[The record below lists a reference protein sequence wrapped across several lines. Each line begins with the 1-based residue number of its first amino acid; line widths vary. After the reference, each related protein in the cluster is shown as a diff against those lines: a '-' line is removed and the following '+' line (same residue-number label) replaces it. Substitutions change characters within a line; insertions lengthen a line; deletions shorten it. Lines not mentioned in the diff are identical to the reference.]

1 MSEVV
6 LDANVLLRLL
16 TGEPHDLADRAK
28 AIIAEAERKR
38 VFLVL
43 TPLTLA
49 EVVFVLQ
56 SVYDR
61 DRKEVAEQLLDL
73 ISAPSLTV
81 LDRPALQQA
90 LIWYRDVHGIHF
102 ADAYVAAVAT
112 ARGHGRVASFDRH
125 VGRLPG
131 VTAIQQVAD
140 L

>member
-6 LDANVLLRLL
+6 LDANVLLRFL
-16 TGEPHDLADRAK
+16 TGEPHDLADRAR
-28 AIIAEAERKR
+28 AILAEAERKR
-38 VFLVL
+38 VPLVL

-56 SVYDR
+56 SVYDWER
-61 DRKEVAEQLLDL
+61 NEIAEQLLDL

-81 LDRPALQQA
+81 LDHPALLQA
-90 LIWYRDVHGIHF
+90 LTWYRDVQGIHL

-125 VGRLPG
+125 MGQLPG
-131 VTAIQQVAD
+131 VTAIQQAAD